1 MRWVTD
7 AVNASSGGVVHETA
21 TPLQRQL
28 AGVAPSRPT
37 ALEAFALA
45 RRTFQAG
52 QRLDMRALAA
62 ELGVNRATL
71 YRWVGSR
78 ELLLCE
84 VIWSLTRRTLE
95 RGLDRARE
103 TADESP
109 GGGSRLAVLLTG
121 FVRDTLAHP
130 GMRRFLEEE
139 GEFALRLLTLAS
151 GGFQQRLIAL
161 VHDRIAED
169 TGTGRLSSPVPVDDL
184 AYTVVRVVESYVYL
198 KVITGEEPDSDRAG
212 RVLHALLPASEG
224 LAPTTSA
231 ATPAHTRSTLP

>member
-1 MRWVTD
+1 MYE
-7 AVNASSGGVVHETA
+7 AV

-28 AGVAPSRPT
+28 AGVTASRPT
-37 ALEAFALA
+37 ALDAFALA

-52 QRLDMRALAA
+52 HRLDMQRLAA

-84 VIWSLTRRTLE
+84 VIWSLTRRTFE
-95 RGLDRARE
+95 RGLDRAGE
-103 TADESP
+103 DSDESSAVGAP
-109 GGGSRLAVLLTG
+109 GAGSRLAVLLSN
-121 FVRDTLAHP
+121 FVRDTLVHP

-161 VHDRIAED
+161 VHGLIVED
-169 TGTGRLSSPVPVDDL
+169 TGAGRLNSPVPVDDL
-184 AYTVVRVVESYVYL
+184 AYTVVRVIESYVYL
-198 KVITGEEPDSDRAG
+198 KVITGEEPDGDRAG
-212 RVLHALLPASEG
+212 RVLHALLPAPAG
-224 LAPTTSA
+224 PGIRDTS
-231 ATPAHTRSTLP
+231 

>member
-7 AVNASSGGVVHETA
+7 AVNASSGGVVHETV

-28 AGVAPSRPT
+28 AGGVTPSRPT

-103 TADESP
+103 TADESS

-121 FVRDTLAHP
+121 FVRDTLVHP

-161 VHDRIAED
+161 VHDLIAED
-169 TGTGRLSSPVPVDDL
+169 TGAGRLSSPVPVGDL

-212 RVLHALLPASEG
+212 RVLHALLPAPAG
-224 LAPTTSA
+224 LG
-231 ATPAHTRSTLP
+231 TRDI